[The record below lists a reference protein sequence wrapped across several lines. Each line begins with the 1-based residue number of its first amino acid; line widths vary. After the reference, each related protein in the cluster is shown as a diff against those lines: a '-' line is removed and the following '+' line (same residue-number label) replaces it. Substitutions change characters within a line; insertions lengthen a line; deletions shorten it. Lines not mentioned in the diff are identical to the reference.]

1 MRHLPAALL
10 ALVLAVL
17 GLAGCGLGAGEE
29 ESRDE
34 GANLLITRD
43 FGRQGLGRVQFDPIP
58 ASATVM
64 RLLQED
70 YEVQTR
76 YGGGFVQSIDGITGG
91 RDRGRPVDWFYYV
104 NGIEASTGAAERR
117 VAAGDR
123 IWWDRHDWGK
133 AMRIPAVVGSFPEP
147 FLSGT
152 EGKRLP
158 IRIECAPGARR
169 ECGEVAER
177 LEIAGVKETATSTIG
192 QIQER
197 ELLRVLVGPWSEVRK
212 DPATLRLERGPEAS
226 GVFARPVDGGRGLE
240 LLSPSGRVVETVGGG
255 TGLIAATSLEDAP
268 PVWVVTGTD
277 AVGVSAAAA
286 ALQED
291 LLRNRFGAVIQ
302 QGKASS
308 LPRFEAGT

>member
-1 MRHLPAALL
+1 MKRVAALAL
-10 ALVLAVL
+10 ALAVL
-17 GLAGCGLGAGEE
+17 ATAGCGLGAGDEPA
-29 ESRDE
+29 RDE
-34 GANLLITRD
+34 GANVLVTRD
-43 FGRQGLGRVQFDPIP
+43 FGRQGLGRINYDPIP

-64 RLLQED
+64 RLLQD
-70 YEVQTR
+70 RFEVQTR
-76 YGGGFVQSIDGITGG
+76 YGGGFVQSIDGVTGG

-104 NGIEASTGAAERR
+104 NGIEAGTGAAERR
-117 VAAGDR
+117 VSAGDR

-169 ECGEVAER
+169 ECTEVAKR
-177 LEIAGVKETATSTIG
+177 LEIAGIDETATSTIG

-197 ELLRVLVGPWSEVRK
+197 EVLRILVGPWSEVRK
-212 DPATLRLERGPEAS
+212 DPATLQLERGPQAS

-240 LLSPSGRVVETVGGG
+240 LLSPSGRVVERVGGG
-255 TGLIAATSLEDAP
+255 TGLIAATSLDDGP
-268 PVWVVTGTD
+268 PVWMVTGTD
-277 AVGVSAAAA
+277 AIGVSAAAA
-286 ALQED
+286 ALQQE

-302 QGKASS
+302 QGKAGS
-308 LPRFEAGT
+308 LPRIEAGT